1 MLLCNSKQDMTIPT
15 IGKYNI
21 IVPGILYVSMAVH
34 TLHVLSQTV
43 KIKTATNMIRLAFLY
58 FCKMSSPQRF
68 QHIWKLVGTMLQA
81 TVSFVLCFT
90 YLTLMKIA
98 FHFDSV

>member
-68 QHIWKLVGTMLQA
+68 PTYMETSRNYVTGNSIIC
-81 TVSFVLCFT
+81 TVLYLSYLDEDCLSF
-90 YLTLMKIA
+90 
-98 FHFDSV
+98 